1 MARIIHNILCTVS
14 RRYRV
19 AHCDSVDD
27 LPPRYSRKLRE
38 SCRDVDARSWTSAKD
53 MMRDVLAEIGA
64 GDAVAKRSNEIRKAA
79 MFA

>member
-1 MARIIHNILCTVS
+1 MGRVIHNILCTIS

-19 AHCDSVDD
+19 THCDSVDD

-38 SCRDVDARSWTSAKD
+38 SCREVDARSWTSAKD
-53 MMRDVLAEIGA
+53 MMRDVLAEIDA
-64 GDAVAKRSNEIRKAA
+64 EDAVAKRPNEIRKAA

>member
-1 MARIIHNILCTVS
+1 MPKMLHNLLCNVS

-19 AHCDSVDD
+19 THCDSVDD

-38 SCRDVDARSWTSAKD
+38 SCREMDGRSWSNAHD
-53 MMRDVLAEIGA
+53 MMRDLLAEIDGEERA
-64 GDAVAKRSNEIRKAA
+64 EKASVRKAA